1 MSSASTGENSPSF
14 ADVILRYLEA
24 LGVEYI
30 FGVPGGAIEPL
41 YNSLAKTGRNG
52 GIKAIVARHECGAAF
67 MADGYARETGKL
79 GVVCS
84 TTGPGATNLI
94 TGVAS
99 AHSDRVPMLVITA
112 QTPLPK
118 FGRKSLQDS
127 SCAAIDVVS
136 MFRHCTSFN
145 TLVSHPQ
152 QVENKLISAL
162 MTALRTPKGT
172 AHISIPSDILRAK
185 VYDPRDIKANRLQQ
199 DLSLSDQESLE
210 QLIIEI
216 HNSNNIALFLGDGCK
231 GAGLLIQQLAEKL
244 NAPFVTGPMGKR
256 WIDETHPLYRGV
268 YGFAGHDS
276 AKATIHNKKLD
287 LVIALGA
294 QLGELGTSG
303 WLESPLLS
311 DKLIHVDSTPEH
323 FTRSPMARL
332 HVCGKIPEI
341 CHRILK
347 SLNSAD
353 EWGYQREQDFHQM
366 SPAININNS
375 PSSLLDPEKCFANN
389 VPLKPQRL
397 FYQLAKVLPADTRVH
412 VDAGNAWSWATH
424 YFQRKDTQGYYRIAM
439 GFGSMGWAI
448 SSAIGARF
456 ASNAGPTLCVTGDGS
471 YLMSAQEITVAAQH
485 KLPVVILVLND
496 AALGMVKH
504 GQKLGSAEEIGFEL
518 NKVSYADLARSMGIR
533 GITVS
538 TPGELA
544 DIDWHG
550 LFNSDGPTLIDAIID
565 PEETPPM
572 GERVKGL
579 AQVSATPGG

>member
-1 MSSASTGENSPSF
+1 MSTDEPKKDSQSF
-14 ADVILRYLEA
+14 ADVILCYLEA

-41 YNSLAKTGRNG
+41 YNSLAKTGRKG

-172 AHISIPSDILRAK
+172 AHISIPSDILRAE
-185 VYDPRDIKANRLQQ
+185 VFQPRDIKANRLQQ
-199 DLSLSDQESLE
+199 DLSLSDQDSLE
-210 QLIIEI
+210 QMLIEI
-216 HNSNNIALFLGDGCK
+216 HNSKRIALFLGDGCR
-231 GAGLLIQQLAEKL
+231 GAGNQIQEIAEKL

-256 WIDETHPLYRGV
+256 WIDETHPMYRGV
-268 YGFAGHDS
+268 YGFAGHES
-276 AKATIHNKKLD
+276 AKATIHNTDLD
-287 LVIALGA
+287 LVIAIGA

-311 DKLIHVDSTPEH
+311 EKLIHVDSTPEH

-341 CHRILK
+341 AQRVIQ
-347 SLNSAD
+347 SLNKA
-353 EWGYQREQDFHQM
+353 EHWAHHREKNIHFM
-366 SPAININNS
+366 SPATNINNS
-375 PSSLLDPEKCFANN
+375 PTSLLEPEKCFANS
-389 VPLKPQRL
+389 VPLKPQKL
-397 FYQLAKVLPADTRVH
+397 FYQLAKMLPQETRVH

-424 YFQRKDTQGYYRIAM
+424 YYQRKDSKGLYRIAM

-456 ASNAGPTLCVTGDGS
+456 AKDSGPTLCITGDGS

-485 KLPVVILVLND
+485 NLPVVILVLND

-504 GQKLGSAEEIGFEL
+504 GQKLGNAEPIGYEL
-518 NKVSYADLARSMGIR
+518 NHVSYADLAESMGIR
-533 GITVS
+533 GITVK

-544 DIDWHG
+544 DIDWSG
-550 LFNSDGPTLIDAIID
+550 LFKADGPTLIDAIID
-565 PEETPPM
+565 PDEIPPM

-579 AQVSATPGG
+579 AQASATPGG